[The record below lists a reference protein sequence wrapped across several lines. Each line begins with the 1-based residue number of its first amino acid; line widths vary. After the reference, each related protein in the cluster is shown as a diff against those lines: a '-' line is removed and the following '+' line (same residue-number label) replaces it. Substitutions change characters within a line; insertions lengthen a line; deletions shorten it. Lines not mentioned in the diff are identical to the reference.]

1 MNIKDSYLHSDTP
14 VIKSISVNAD
24 KLTYTLADKTE
35 STQTITL
42 PLATTSQ
49 NGLLSNVDKD
59 KLNKLNSEYIN
70 DVVTYKITPND
81 NGGRSTFILIAKL
94 TDWKSNSSSN
104 YYIAGRFTAVRG
116 GSMQNTGVYNL
127 VALATSYALSTD
139 WVVTQLLY
147 VDRFSSQG
155 VLQPYIVSYNGYN
168 YLALKKSR
176 SSTPVYFEGIV
187 GNILPQDEWQELLV
201 EKDQTLPSGMTIVRQ
216 PTYDNYYITT
226 NKYYDGSATRTLL
239 HNDNLN
245 FTTSG
250 KDYAV
255 NLRDNNLYVQV
266 PWTDTKNTAGSTNS
280 TSKMYL
286 IGATSQATD
295 SQTYSNSA
303 VYTTDGTLTTS
314 GVGKDGYIAY
324 PKDGY
329 YSSQKSSETGYLC
342 ITLPQSWTDTMIK
355 FDVNIFNYLNNTSVT
370 YTISGYMYSPTQ
382 RWFNVAAYAVGHHQG
397 GLSNLPVIFGHN
409 GTRCVV
415 YIGTAITTWEYPKIT
430 ISNITL
436 GWSNTTTD
444 KWSTGWGFS
453 FTTSLGTYD
462 ANVQNTYVGY
472 QSQLL
477 QGKSAK
483 DFTEKHSWKCTINK
497 NTWSRLCHVK
507 YAMSNAGASYILNV
521 QENRN
526 FVVYNYTY
534 LVNTHHEQT
543 GHITLLN
550 NSNFPYSGDSEA
562 RLIVDTYGNSYFEFR
577 DGIRLADSWTSTT
590 VICELVP
597 LSTGDITK
605 YTTYTSGSSIPSDYV
620 VATTVL
626 HTGEGIPNIDNYL
639 ENVYNYNDSKILLTM
654 SSLTF
659 NSNNTSE
666 VLLAET
672 TFLTTKA
679 GMTINLSFSGQIR
692 PWTITSGYSSV
703 DDTKYNNQNNKLQYV
718 YNVYVDDVF
727 VGTYLQGN
735 SFQTQIVNSKTSVH
749 VAIKAKLNKKFTTNA
764 WWHCD
769 SPTDY
774 YINSANI
781 GIQSIDSITVT
792 ATASYVG
799 NVLRNS
805 EHVSYKNGFVFS
817 DINSNSLTYCDKN
830 QVIVKRGR
838 ICFKLDSSGLT
849 QSLDSGSTWAS
860 ITSMV

>member
-14 VIKSISVNAD
+14 VVKSISVNAD

-35 STQTITL
+35 STKTITL

-49 NGLLSNVDKD
+49 NGLLSAIDKS

-70 DVVTYKITPND
+70 DVVTYKITPSDND
-81 NGGRSTFILIAKL
+81 GRATFILIAKL
-94 TDWKSNSSSN
+94 TDWKSDSSGH
-104 YYIAGRFTAVRG
+104 YYIAGRCTAVRG
-116 GSMQNTGVYNL
+116 GNMQNTGVYNL
-127 VALATSYALSTD
+127 VALATSYAGTTT
-139 WVVTQLLY
+139 WQVTQLLY
-147 VDRFSSQG
+147 VDRFSSSG
-155 VLQPYIVSYNGYN
+155 VLKPYIVFYEGSN
-168 YLALKKSR
+168 YLALKKSG
-176 SSTPVYFEGIV
+176 SSTPIYFEGIV
-187 GNILPQDEWQELLV
+187 QNVLPQDQWEELKV
-201 EKDQTLPSGMTIVRQ
+201 EKDQELPSGMTIVKE
-216 PTYDNYYITT
+216 PTYNHYYITT
-226 NKYYDGSATRTLL
+226 NKYYDGNATRTLL

-286 IGATSQATD
+286 IGAISQAT
-295 SQTYSNSA
+295 STQTYSNSA
-303 VYTTDGTLTTS
+303 IHATNGTLTTS
-314 GVGKDGYIAY
+314 GVGKDNYIAY

-329 YSSQKSSETGYLC
+329 YSSQKVSETGYLC

-355 FDVNIFNYLNNTSVT
+355 FDVGIFNYLSNTSVT
-370 YTISGYMYSPTQ
+370 YTISGYMYSPSQ
-382 RWFNVAAYAVGHHQG
+382 RWFNVSAYAVGHYQG
-397 GLSNLPVIFGHN
+397 DLSNLPVIFGHN
-409 GTRCVV
+409 ETKCVV
-415 YIGTAITTWEYPKIT
+415 YIGTATTTWSYPKIS

-436 GWSNTTTD
+436 GWSNTTID

-453 FTTSLGTYD
+453 FTTSLGTYN
-462 ANVQNTYVGY
+462 ANVQNTNVSY

-507 YAMSNAGASYILNV
+507 YAVSNAGASYILNV

-550 NSNFPYSGDSEA
+550 NSNFPYSGNSEA

-605 YTTYTSGSSIPSDYV
+605 YTTYTSGSSIPSDYAV
-620 VATTVL
+620 TTTVL
-626 HTGEGIPNIDNYL
+626 HTGEGIPNIDNYW
-639 ENVYNYNDSKILLTM
+639 EKAYNYNDSKILLNM

-672 TFLTTKA
+672 TFLTTKV

-718 YNVYVDDVF
+718 YNVYVDNVF
-727 VGTYLQGN
+727 VGTYLQGD

-749 VAIKAKLNKKFTTNA
+749 VAVKAKLNKKFTTNA

-769 SPTDY
+769 GPTDY

-792 ATASYVG
+792 ATASYAG
-799 NVLRNS
+799 NILRNS

-830 QVIVKRGR
+830 QVIVKRGE

-849 QSLDSGSTWAS
+849 QYSDSGSTWS
-860 ITSMV
+860 PITSTA